1 MEFKEFIAGPDDN
14 DRRLDRIIRKFISE
28 DSLSAVYKS
37 IRKGLIRLNEKKA
50 DAAQHVYCGDRLKI
64 AAFLLPENSEKSNP
78 QKIAVPAKLEIIL
91 KTDDLLFINKPYDI
105 VVQGNPDALNR
116 QVEQFYKTN
125 CSNNSLSF
133 NPGPLHRLD
142 RKTTGLIAFSMSI
155 NGARWFSKNI
165 ANHEIQKN
173 YIGIIQGRLEQKEY
187 WQDSILKEFKE
198 DADFQTVQVNSSDS
212 GKTAKTTAVPLGYGK
227 YNKTDYTLTLFKI
240 ETGRT
245 HQIRAQSS
253 SHGYPLLGDTAYGG
267 TRIQEA
273 EYFLH
278 AYELFFPESNELALP
293 PSLKAP
299 VPKLFCNFLKS
310 TMHDYEKCAI
320 LKV

>member
-1 MEFKEFIAGPDDN
+1 MDFKEFTAGTDDN
-14 DRRLDRIIRKFISE
+14 DRRLDRIIRKFVSE
-28 DSLSAVYKS
+28 DSLSNIYKS
-37 IRKGLIRLNEKKA
+37 IRKGLIRVNDKKTEA
-50 DAAQHVYCGDRLKI
+50 SQHIFTGDRIKI
-64 AAFLLPENSEKSNP
+64 AQFLLSENACRNSEK
-78 QKIAVPAKLEIIL
+78 ITFHEDLDIVL
-91 KTDDLLFINKPYDI
+91 KTNDLLFINKPYDSL
-105 VVQGNPDALNR
+105 VQGAETALNR
-116 QVEQFYKTN
+116 QVEQYYRKNFSST
-125 CSNNSLSF
+125 SLAF
-133 NPGPLHRLD
+133 TPGPLHRLD

-187 WQDSILKEFKE
+187 WQDSISKEFKE